1 MTTAELMTALPFSA
15 RAERLIGQE
24 MFKVMDRAQALE
36 RQGHTIYHLE
46 LGNPRVSPPQEIID
60 ATIESICAKQLG
72 YAPMAGIPELR
83 HAIAE
88 RASRQIGCPIGGESV
103 AISPANLLISQ
114 FLDLTCNVGDR
125 VVLFTPAFPSY
136 WAAAAHI
143 GLTVMPVPLSSKN
156 GFHLAEAKIDAAF
169 AAKPKAI
176 IVNSANNPTG
186 AVYSQP
192 MLSLLAQRCEE
203 EGIWLLSDETYA
215 ELAFGLPFYSLAAY
229 GSSQLV
235 VMSTFSKVFSI
246 PGYRVGYAL
255 AYPAVVEKLALST
268 STLIS
273 CLPIFAQV
281 GCLAGVSVLDRYATG
296 VRAQCRRVA
305 SACAEL
311 VNRSGIVRCAMPESG
326 FYLFVDISR
335 TGLEDVSFCKRL
347 LEERHTAV
355 TPGRS
360 FGIGCESFVRIATCG
375 REEDVMEGVRRVV
388 ALASELGG
396 IRVKAA

>member
-1 MTTAELMTALPFSA
+1 MTATELLTAFPFSS
-15 RAERLIGQE
+15 RAGRLIGQE
-24 MFKVMDRAQALE
+24 MFRVMDRAQALE

-46 LGNPRVSPPQEIID
+46 LGNPRISSPQEIID
-60 ATIESICAKQLG
+60 ATIKSIHAKQLG
-72 YAPMAGIPELR
+72 YAPMAGVRELR
-83 HAIAE
+83 DAIAG
-88 RASRQIGCPIGGESV
+88 RVSQQIGSPIGGDSV

-114 FLDLTCNVGDR
+114 FLELTCDSGDG
-125 VVLFTPAFPSY
+125 VVLFSPAFPSY
-136 WAAAAHI
+136 WAVTAYM
-143 GLTVMPVPLSSKN
+143 GLTVIPIPLSQHD
-156 GFHLAEAKIDAAF
+156 GFHLGEAQIEAAI

-192 MLSLLAQRCEE
+192 MLSLLAQRCDEE
-203 EGIWLLSDETYA
+203 RIWLLSDETYA
-215 ELAFGLPFYSLAAY
+215 ELTFGWPFYSLAAC
-229 GSSQLV
+229 GSPQLV
-235 VMSTFSKVFSI
+235 VMSSFSKVFSI

-255 AYPAVVEKLALST
+255 AHPTVVEKLALST

-273 CLPIFAQV
+273 CLPIFTQV
-281 GCLAGVSVLDRYATG
+281 GCLAGLSVLDRYAAS
-296 VRAQCRRVA
+296 VRAQCCRIT
-305 SACAEL
+305 SACAEM
-311 VNRSGIVRCAMPESG
+311 VNRSGIVCCAEPESG

-335 TGLEDVSFCKRL
+335 AGVDDVSFCKRL

-375 REEDVMEGVRRVV
+375 QEEDVLEGVRRVV
-388 ALASELGG
+388 DLASELGG